1 MWPLANDDEQ
11 YVLDDLL
18 ELNDDFHLDTYVLTT
33 KTAGRRLW
41 ALNAKSSEDQ
51 HMQASCQVFFLGAKM
66 SNAAAASSF
75 KVVVV
80 RDVSSASILLALTT
94 ISYNYRVARVKTYP

>member
-33 KTAGRRLW
+33 KTGGGYEL
-41 ALNAKSSEDQ
+41 
-51 HMQASCQVFFLGAKM
+51 
-66 SNAAAASSF
+66 
-75 KVVVV
+75 
-80 RDVSSASILLALTT
+80 
-94 ISYNYRVARVKTYP
+94 